1 MEKMNGCEGTG
12 GEMIFE
18 IREQHHLR
26 TPFRFKVL
34 QYELTEFGTCRYY
47 QSRSFEGR
55 DEAER
60 YKRELERN
68 WRNQ

>member
-1 MEKMNGCEGTG
+1 MEKSNSCGETG
-12 GEMIFE
+12 GEMIVE
-18 IREQHHLR
+18 IIEQRNLR
-26 TPFRFKVL
+26 TPLRFKVL
-34 QYELTEFGTCRYY
+34 QYELTEYGRCRYY